1 MQWLPINHCDS
12 HTHIHLPSIFKT
24 HLSLTNF
31 ATLFFLVLR
40 LARKGAIYAQIECKP
55 NSLVHLYT
63 THAQASYQPIT
74 SLWDDD
80 VRMRMNQFSWLH
92 SLIAETSGN
101 DGAAVLLNGDLNVD
115 AAVHKEKSSPTKP
128 SEDSS
133 EEYEFMKAVLSGEG
147 KKINGKVE
155 YEDSWKIDLKDAV
168 YESYGFHP
176 VTFGDVKVDENG
188 MVVPAE
194 TVLTDADEVMAVQ
207 SIDHVL
213 WSPRQSNV
221 NVEGVRVEK
230 FLVADTH
237 LDDNEDQEKGYTQ
250 VSGEC
255 SAIPVSYQSA
265 HDYVH

>member
-1 MQWLPINHCDS
+1 M
-12 HTHIHLPSIFKT
+12 
-24 HLSLTNF
+24 
-31 ATLFFLVLR
+31 
-40 LARKGAIYAQIECKP
+40 ARKGAIHALIECKP
-55 NSLVHLYT
+55 NSLIHLYT
-63 THAQASYQPIT
+63 THAQASYQQVT

-80 VRMRMNQFSWLH
+80 VRMRMNQFSLLH
-92 SLIAETSGN
+92 SLMAETSGN

-115 AAVHKEKSSPTKP
+115 AAVHKEKSSPTEP
-128 SEDSS
+128 SEESS

-168 YESYGFHP
+168 YKSYGFHP

-194 TVLTDADEVMAVQ
+194 TVLTDADELMAVQ

-221 NVEGVRVEK
+221 NVEAVRVEK

-237 LDDNEDQEKGYTQ
+237 LDNDEDQEKGYTQ
-250 VSGEC
+250 VSGEYNTRLLQIG
-255 SAIPVSYQSA
+255 S
-265 HDYVH
+265 